1 MSSFGQYSQQPS
13 TTGQS
18 IAASVDATALRTYV
32 QRVYAWMVGGL
43 MVTSVTAIWLGSNP
57 ELLLSILS
65 GPLFWLAVLGP
76 IAMVWFLTARI
87 DSMKP
92 STAAGMF
99 LAYSLLNGIAFS
111 SIFLIY
117 ELGSIF
123 QVFLIAAVMYG
134 VAAVYGYT
142 TKRDLTNWGAFLFM
156 GVIGLLVTMVVNWFL
171 QSPAVTW
178 AFSLVGVVIFT
189 GLTAYDMQRIKE
201 QAVVMYAGDA
211 LSNKR
216 AIIGALSL
224 YLNFINIF
232 LFLLRLLGNR
242 R

>member
-1 MSSFGQYSQQPS
+1 MNSFGQPNSSQPHPQ
-13 TTGQS
+13 QAF
-18 IAASVDATALRTYV
+18 AAAVDATALRTYV

-43 MVTSVTAIWLGSNP
+43 MLTALTALFLSSN
-57 ELLLSILS
+57 EQLMIAILS
-65 GPLFWLAVLGP
+65 GPLMWVAMLGP

-87 DSMKP
+87 DKIKP

-99 LAYSLLNGIAFS
+99 LAYSILNGVAFS
-111 SIFLIY
+111 SIFLVY

-123 QVFLIAAVMYG
+123 QVFLIAAMMYG

-142 TKRDLTNWGAFLFM
+142 TKRDLTNWGTFLFM

-171 QSPAVTW
+171 NSPAITW
-178 AFSLVGVVIFT
+178 AFSMLGVVIFT

-201 QAVVMYAGDA
+201 QAVVMYAGDSLA
-211 LSNKR
+211 AKR
-216 AIIGALSL
+216 SIIGALSL